1 MSSSH
6 SIEQALSKAQ
16 KKLLLHFMA
25 LLFCCLL
32 LVELAVGALF
42 FYDLYQTEKK
52 ILSSMASEYQR
63 ILTYDSE
70 ERLIHVLEA
79 NPHRLID
86 NDITALLVE
95 NDDFKTRKFI
105 AGDEKLP
112 LDINLDTQTGED
124 KNWVHSFIF
133 NPYTTLKLASEAREF
148 WLVLDNRQR
157 DYIAFEKWRMTFY
170 AMLVM
175 VVITALF
182 THRILRNAMTPLMT
196 LGSFLERLR
205 QGKNDEIE
213 AVTEPPEGLNVI
225 NASVHQAI
233 ARLQHTTTTLNTT
246 VDAIAH
252 DIRTPLSRIMLSSQS
267 ALIGGDNFHAMRD
280 ALSDC
285 SEHAMQASN
294 MLTALM
300 KLNDELMGKRLQ
312 QKVLTDVNDVVKTVS
327 SWYEDVAEEKQIS
340 LTVNTSDNEA
350 TIQSDPDKLTQILV
364 NLVDNAIKYTPEKG
378 KVTLDVQ
385 SQENNAVAI
394 SVTDTGIGIDPNEH
408 ALIFERLYRV
418 DSSRSNTEGYGL
430 GLSLAAAMVN
440 NLGGRIELSSHLG
453 QGSTFTIVL

>member
-1 MSSSH
+1 MYSSL
-6 SIEQALSKAQ
+6 SIEQALTKAQ
-16 KKLLLHFMA
+16 KKLLLRFMA

-42 FYDLYQTEKK
+42 FYDLSQSEKK

-63 ILTYDSE
+63 ILKYDSE
-70 ERLIHVLEA
+70 QRLIHVLQA

-86 NDITALLVE
+86 NDISAFLVE
-95 NDDFKTRKFI
+95 DNEAKTRTLL
-105 AGDEKLP
+105 AGDSQLP
-112 LDINLDTQTGED
+112 LDINLEEQTGED
-124 KNWVHSFIF
+124 KNWFHSFVV
-133 NPYTTLKLASEAREF
+133 NPYTTLKLGGEVRQF

-196 LGSFLERLR
+196 LGRFLERLR
-205 QGKNDEIE
+205 QGKTE
-213 AVTEPPEGLNVI
+213 ANEASNEVPEGLSVI
-225 NASVHQAI
+225 NASVQEAI

-252 DIRTPLSRIMLSSQS
+252 DIRTPLSRIILSSQS
-267 ALIGGDNFHAMRD
+267 ALVGGNNLHMMQD

-300 KLNDELMGKRLQ
+300 KLNDELMGKRVQ
-312 QKVLTDVNDVVKTVS
+312 QMVLTDVNNVVKAVS
-327 SWYEDVAEEKQIS
+327 SWYDDVAEEKHIS
-340 LTVNTSDNEA
+340 LIIKTSDEPV
-350 TIQSDPDKLTQILV
+350 TIASDPDKLTQVLV
-364 NLVDNAIKYTPEKG
+364 NLVDNAIKYTPEHG

-385 SQENNAVAI
+385 RRKNNSVAI
-394 SVTDTGIGIDPNEH
+394 SVTDSGIGIDRNEH

-430 GLSLAAAMVN
+430 GLSLAAAMVD
-440 NLGGRIELSSHLG
+440 NLGGRIELCSCLG
-453 QGSTFTIVL
+453 QGSTFTVVL